1 MPKKRKTD
9 RSFAEVV
16 ASLGPAEGSGPG
28 ADLLSPASSGELVDE
43 QGRLWTRH
51 RGPMDVRLVRRLVRG
66 ADAMLIGEGAGEVL
80 RPVPAEGREEAWA
93 LVKDRLDTAE
103 GEGYRAYDFRS
114 EDGCV
119 LLYLEEFC

>member
-1 MPKKRKTD
+1 MPKKRKPE

-16 ASLGPAEGSGPG
+16 ASLEPSEGSAPA

-43 QGRLWTRH
+43 QGRLWVKH
-51 RGPMDVRLVRRLVRG
+51 RGPLDVRLVRRLVRG

-114 EDGCV
+114 EDGRV